1 MQDERKSVC
10 VLFREV
16 QHIFPPVMRNEPD
29 LRKMLIFSAHFRT
42 PEGDDIE
49 LYQTATRELALLI
62 TSENFKQEATQEQ
75 AMEILRKAVAN
86 AVFDELQLAMTV
98 LKWLKPLILQT
109 ADHAAQREAKYLELR
124 LIAGEVQCGGECT
137 CK

>member
-1 MQDERKSVC
+1 MQDERKSVV
-10 VLFREV
+10 VLLREV
-16 QHIFPPVMRNEPD
+16 QDVLPPALRNEPD
-29 LRKMLIFSAHFRT
+29 LRKILFSSAHFET
-42 PEGDDIE
+42 PDGDTIE
-49 LYQTATRELALLI
+49 LFVLP
-62 TSENFKQEATQEQ
+62 ATQ
-75 AMEILRKAVAN
+75 AVAFEITPVNSSPEAVLRKAVAHG
-86 AVFDELQLAMTV
+86 VFDELILAMKV

>member
-29 LRKMLIFSAHFRT
+29 LQKMLVTSAHFRT

-49 LYQTATRELALLI
+49 LYQTATQELAVADYFG
-62 TSENFKQEATQEQ
+62 EFQ
-75 AMEILRKAVAN
+75 AGSNAGTGNGDPAKGSRKWSLR
-86 AVFDELQLAMTV
+86 
-98 LKWLKPLILQT
+98 
-109 ADHAAQREAKYLELR
+109 
-124 LIAGEVQCGGECT
+124 
-137 CK
+137 